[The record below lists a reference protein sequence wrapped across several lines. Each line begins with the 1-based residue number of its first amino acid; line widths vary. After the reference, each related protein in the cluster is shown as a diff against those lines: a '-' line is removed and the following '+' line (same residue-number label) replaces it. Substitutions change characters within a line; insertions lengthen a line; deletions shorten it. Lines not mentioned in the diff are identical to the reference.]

1 VSTRTPPTS
10 PPRRPGRPRGV
21 DPRHPARREAILE
34 AACGA
39 IVERGFAA
47 TRIVDVAQLAG
58 TSTGTIHYYFETRDE
73 VLMAALK
80 WASERLFARIEAGAA
95 HSPRARLA
103 HLLAVAVPAPGQ
115 ARDEYVL
122 WIELWLRVLHEPS
135 LLGECEEL
143 SERWRSYFFAVVHDG
158 VEAGEFA
165 PVATPDEV
173 ADRLIALV
181 DGLGFE
187 TALGYRWTSPRRMH
201 ARLRAFAAEQL
212 RVELPAVGGP

>member
-1 VSTRTPPTS
+1 MRTPPSS
-10 PPRRPGRPRGV
+10 PPRRPGRPRGL

-47 TRIVDVAQLAG
+47 TRIADIAQLAG

-95 HSPRARLA
+95 RSPSGRLA
-103 HLLAVAVPAPGQ
+103 HLLAVAVPAPGP

-135 LLGECEEL
+135 LLNDCEAL
-143 SERWRSYFFAVVHDG
+143 SERWRSYFFAVVRDG
-158 VEAGEFA
+158 VEAGEFTPLA
-165 PVATPDEV
+165 PGDEV
-173 ADRLIALV
+173 SDRLIAMV
-181 DGLGFE
+181 DGLGVE

-212 RVELPAVGGP
+212 GAELPAVGGP